1 MTCLK
6 RGDLQERNRRKGWL
20 NMKERDTNEVI
31 KELRE
36 FEDLFFKSFRLS
48 PLSITIIRIRDGLLI
63 EVNKAFERI
72 TGYSRE
78 EAIGHTTFELGL
90 WVDLKEREHV
100 VQILLSEGSLRDEET
115 HFFTKDRKRIVCQ
128 YSAEIIEMGNEPC
141 ALAMII
147 DITERKRAEEALLR
161 ANAYNRSL
169 IEVSLDPLVTIGP
182 DGKITDVNA
191 ATEAVTGY
199 MRDQLIGT
207 DFSDYFTDPEKARAG
222 YEQGFRDGK
231 VFDYALDLRHRDGQ
245 VKSVLYNAA
254 VYRDEVGQV
263 IGVFAAARD
272 VTERKL
278 AEEQLKRYSERL
290 EDLVEERTRQLRD
303 AERLAAI
310 GETAVMIGHDLR
322 DPLQVI
328 VNTTYLAR
336 LKVDSLIQPEE
347 TYSTKQELFKD
358 LITIEEQSDYMN
370 KIVSDLQDYSRPLSP
385 EMMDVALLPF
395 VKKILSSQKKPVDIE
410 VQMEIEGG
418 LTWKI
423 DITMMTRVLTNL
435 ISNAIQAMPQGG
447 KLTIA
452 STRTEGEVVLTIKD
466 TGVGISPEIMPKL
479 FEPLF
484 TTKAKGMGFGLVVA
498 KRLLEAQGGNLNIN
512 SEADKGTVVLIR
524 MPYGENLNI

>member
-1 MTCLK
+1 MCN
-6 RGDLQERNRRKGWL
+6 RPEVGRIWRERAI
-20 NMKERDTNEVI
+20 NEVI

-36 FEDLFFKSFRLS
+36 NEDISFKSFRLS
-48 PLSITIIRIRDGLLI
+48 PLSITIARISDGLLI
-63 EVNKAFERI
+63 EVNEAFARM

-78 EAIGHTTFELGL
+78 EAIGHTTLELGL

-100 VQILLSEGSLRDEET
+100 VQTLLSGESLQDEEI
-115 HFFTKDRKRIVCQ
+115 HFFTKDGKPIICQ
-128 YSAEIIEMGNEPC
+128 YSAEIVEIGNELC
-141 ALAMII
+141 ALAMIM
-147 DITERKRAEEALLR
+147 DITERKRTEEALLR
-161 ANAYNRSL
+161 ANAYNRRL

-191 ATEAVTGY
+191 ATETVTGF

-222 YEQGFRDGK
+222 YEQAFRNGK
-231 VFDYALDLRHRDGQ
+231 VFDYALDLQHRDGH

-272 VTERKL
+272 VTARNL
-278 AEEQLKRYSERL
+278 AEEQLKRYSEHL
-290 EDLVEERTRQLRD
+290 EDQVEKKTGQLRD
-303 AERLAAI
+303 AERLATI

-328 VNTTYLAR
+328 VTSTYLAR
-336 LKVDSLIQPEE
+336 LKVDRLFQPEK
-347 TYSTKQELFKD
+347 TNSVKQNLIKD

-370 KIVSDLQDYSRPLSP
+370 KIVSDLQDYARPLSP
-385 EMMDVALLPF
+385 EMVDVGLLPF
-395 VKKILSSQKKPVDIE
+395 MKKILSSQKIPENIK
-410 VQMEIEGG
+410 VQMEIEDG

-423 DITMMTRVLTNL
+423 DLTMMTRVLTNL
-435 ISNAIQAMPQGG
+435 INNAIQAMPQGG
-447 KLTIA
+447 KLTMA

-466 TGVGISPEIMPKL
+466 TGLGISPEIMPRL

-484 TTKAKGMGFGLVVA
+484 TTKAKGMGFGLVVG
-498 KRLLEAQGGNLNIN
+498 KRLLEAQGGNLSID
-512 SEADKGTVVLIR
+512 SEVDKGTVVVIR
-524 MPYGENLNI
+524 MPHRGNLNI

>member
-1 MTCLK
+1 ME
-6 RGDLQERNRRKGWL
+6 ERAI
-20 NMKERDTNEVI
+20 NEVI
-31 KELRE
+31 NELRV
-36 FEDLFFKSFRLS
+36 FEDIFFKYFRLS
-48 PLSITIIRIRDGLLI
+48 PLSISITRISDGLLI
-63 EVNKAFERI
+63 EVNEAFVRM
-72 TGYSRE
+72 TGHSRE
-78 EAIGHTTFELGL
+78 EAVGHTTFELGL

-100 VQILLSEGSLRDEET
+100 VQMLLSEGSLREEEI
-115 HFFTKDRKRIVCQ
+115 HFITKDGKLIICQ
-128 YSAEIIEMGNEPC
+128 YSAEIVEIRNEPC
-141 ALAMII
+141 ALAMVR
-147 DITERKRAEEALLR
+147 DITERKRVEEALLR

-191 ATEAVTGY
+191 ATEAETGY

-222 YEQGFRDGK
+222 YEEVFRNGK
-231 VFDYALDLRHRDGQ
+231 VFDYALDLQHRDGH

-254 VYRDEVGQV
+254 VYRDDVGQV

-278 AEEQLKRYSERL
+278 AEEQLKRYSEHL
-290 EDLVEERTRQLRD
+290 EDVVEKRTGQLRD

-328 VNTTYLAR
+328 VTTTYLAR
-336 LKVDSLIQPEE
+336 LKVDSLFQPEK
-347 TYSTKQELFKD
+347 TNSKKQDLIKD

-370 KIVSDLQDYSRPLSP
+370 KIVSDLQDYARPLSP
-385 EMMDVALLPF
+385 EMMDVGLLPF
-395 VKKILSSQKKPVDIE
+395 MKKILSCQKIPENIK
-410 VQMEIEGG
+410 VQMEIEDG

-423 DITMMTRVLTNL
+423 DLTMMTRVLTNL

-452 STRTEGEVVLTIKD
+452 STRTEGEVILNIKD
-466 TGVGISPEIMPKL
+466 TGVGISPEIMPRL

-484 TTKAKGMGFGLVVA
+484 TTKAKGMGFGLVVG
-498 KRLLEAQGGNLNIN
+498 KRLLEAQGGNLSIN
-512 SEADKGTVVLIR
+512 SGVDKGTDVAIR
-524 MPYGENLNI
+524 MPYRENLSI